1 LRAPPRIEKR
11 TQGGC
16 ERSPGRETLGF
27 APFFFAMAEPVP
39 EQAAPGVA
47 TPRFS
52 SGPAA
57 E

>member
-16 ERSPGRETLGF
+16 ERSPWRETLGF